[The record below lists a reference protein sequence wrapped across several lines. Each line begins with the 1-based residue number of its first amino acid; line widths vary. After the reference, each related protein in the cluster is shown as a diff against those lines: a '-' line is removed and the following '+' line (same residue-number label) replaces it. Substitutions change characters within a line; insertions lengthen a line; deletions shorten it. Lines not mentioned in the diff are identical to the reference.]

1 MDTLSELIHFIDVEG
16 HERFIHPATI
26 AEAHVYPGEEGQVSQ
41 ITIVTTAP
49 STGSQAGGRAHQV
62 IVNGVQAAAL
72 ARELRRRAGVPDEA
86 EAAEAAP
93 AVQLGAPVQRLPR
106 FLTQR

>member
-1 MDTLSELIHFIDVEG
+1 MDTLSELIRFIDVEG

-72 ARELRRRAGVPDEA
+72 ARELRRRAGVPEEA
-86 EAAEAAP
+86 TGAEP
-93 AVQLGAPVQRLPR
+93 APVTPLAPPTQRRPA
-106 FLTQR
+106 FLTRR